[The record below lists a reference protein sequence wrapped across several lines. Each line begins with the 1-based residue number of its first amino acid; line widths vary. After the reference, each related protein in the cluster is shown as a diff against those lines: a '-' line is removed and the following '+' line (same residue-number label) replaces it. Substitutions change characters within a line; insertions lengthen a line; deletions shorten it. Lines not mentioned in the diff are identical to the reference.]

1 MNWNNNVAIW
11 SHCFWRFF
19 RVGIGPPKFRDSR
32 IKIFENGLGGHKMPS
47 DGYLSS
53 FVAQSHHSSKRLQHL
68 PLLTLVTYSVTSKK
82 SSNVYNSCLKMI
94 SQKIKILTPL
104 QKFAKKI
111 WANWLLP
118 KALKSCPKSNKSPN
132 LVTLSIGK
140 KVYQWPIS

>member
-1 MNWNNNVAIW
+1 
-11 SHCFWRFF
+11 
-19 RVGIGPPKFRDSR
+19 
-32 IKIFENGLGGHKMPS
+32 MPS

-111 WANWLLP
+111 WAN
-118 KALKSCPKSNKSPN
+118 
-132 LVTLSIGK
+132 
-140 KVYQWPIS
+140 